1 MEGPQLTQPVGLG
14 LAVAA
19 AVVVAA
25 DGVWRL
31 SPCRGS
37 SLRGLV
43 PPAGATQ
50 SRPMSSQYP
59 AMQPGDCQTQE
70 AFLQCVCV
78 NEDVSTA

>member
-50 SRPMSSQYP
+50 SRPVSSQYP
-59 AMQPGDCQTQE
+59 ALQPVRPRRLFFT
-70 AFLQCVCV
+70 
-78 NEDVSTA
+78 VSLSTRA